1 MVVKGECNI
10 INHGPL
16 GFSVGGDAA
25 SAPAPIKRDHKPDMK
40 PWCEMMVVA
49 LCELSA
55 EFCETFDTPAN
66 RAALYDATVVRLDG
80 VAQLFGV
87 RVRRTDVAVTWR
99 DGFVEANLGAEVT
112 ELLDEAEERM
122 ERTAKP
128 SQGKATNA
136 DPNAMN
142 AWLATLSP
150 PKDKPMPYTHPTF
163 ANIDRNDKPAFTKAL
178 VSLIEEGSMTHV
190 SGSHVFW
197 NGPERW
203 RLTPK
208 AMTPQVEMVIRFGEE
223 RGDIKL
229 ERVMVDGVAVE
240 LTPELRS
247 ARLNANIARWCDG
260 WRHDGLL
267 AQLRPIAEAP
277 DAFLPAWFECVIS
290 DMPPWYEPRPDVA
303 DLIATIEAQHAAMV
317 RKCALSES
325 MASLRDDFD
334 NLPDAE
340 PEGGIVVRPGERQ

>member
-1 MVVKGECNI
+1 MVTKGENTTVDFGDGQGPQPFGGMSGIRVVKGA
-10 INHGPL
+10 G
-16 GFSVGGDAA
+16 
-25 SAPAPIKRDHKPDMK
+25 RKPDMK
-40 PWCEMMVVA
+40 PWREMMADA
-49 LCELSA
+49 LSELNA
-55 EFCETFDTPAN
+55 EFCKTFDTPATC
-66 RAALYDATVVRLDG
+66 AALYDATVARLND
-80 VAQLFGV
+80 VALLFGV
-87 RVRRTDVAVTWR
+87 RVRREDVAFTRR
-99 DGFVEANLGAEVT
+99 DGFIEADLSAGVVEQ
-112 ELLDEAEERM
+112 LDEAQARM

-163 ANIDRNDKPAFTKAL
+163 ANIDRNDRPAFTKAL

-190 SGSHVFW
+190 SGPGVFW
-197 NGPERW
+197 GGPERW

-208 AMTPQVEMVIRFGEE
+208 AMTPQVEMVLRFGGE

-247 ARLNANIARWCDG
+247 ARLNTNIARWCDG

-303 DLIATIEAQHAAMV
+303 DLIATLRAQYAEMERKRALAA
-317 RKCALSES
+317 S

-340 PEGGIVVRPGERQ
+340 PCGIVPRK